1 MPDPS
6 LTVLRAL
13 KSLRDT
19 GSVSRT
25 AAGLGLTQSA
35 VSRAIAGYEQAT
47 GLTLLR
53 RETRPLTLTEAGEVV
68 VAHATDIDRSL
79 AALAGELAALRQ
91 NRAGTL
97 RIGSFGPTASTRILP
112 DLLSR
117 FRKAHP
123 RITVSIK
130 EGPDDT
136 TRETLSKG
144 LTDVA
149 VLSDPVD
156 DLDALPIATDRLV
169 ALLPDGHP
177 LTARPA
183 VSPGDL
189 AALPFIMT
197 LAGNEPAILDW
208 FRAAGHR
215 PDTRHRV
222 QQTHSILALV
232 GAGQGAAIVAS
243 LSLPQDMAGVRT
255 VPLTPGTERQIYLVK
270 KPGTPRST
278 AVTAFWDVARGAGL
292 RLPGA
297 QGSARPER

>member
-1 MPDPS
+1 MTDPS
-6 LTVLRAL
+6 ITVLRAL
-13 KSLRDT
+13 KSLRKT

-53 RETRPLTLTEAGEVV
+53 REARPLTLTEAGEVM

-79 AALAGELAALRQ
+79 AALSEELAALHK

-112 DLLSR
+112 ALLGR

-123 RITVSIK
+123 GIAVSIH

-136 TRETLSKG
+136 TREGLSKG

-156 DLDALPIATDRLV
+156 DLDALPLATDRLI
-169 ALLPDGHP
+169 ALLPEDHP
-177 LTARPA
+177 LSARPA
-183 VSPGDL
+183 LSPGELSD
-189 AALPFIMT
+189 LPFIMT

-208 FRAAGHR
+208 FRQAGHR

-255 VPLTPGTERQIYLVK
+255 VPLAPSTERQIYLVK

-278 AVTAFWDVARGAGL
+278 AVTAFWEFVTGADL
-292 RLPGA
+292 RLPDGGTA
-297 QGSARPER
+297 

>member
-25 AAGLGLTQSA
+25 AAELGLTQSA
-35 VSRAIAGYEQAT
+35 VSRAITGYEQAT

-53 RETRPLTLTEAGEVV
+53 RDARPLTLTEAGEVIV
-68 VAHATDIDRSL
+68 GHATDIDRSL

-117 FRKAHP
+117 FRKTHP

-136 TRETLSKG
+136 TRETFSKG

-189 AALPFIMT
+189 AATPFIMT

-208 FRAAGHR
+208 FRQAGLR

-232 GAGQGAAIVAS
+232 GSGQGAAIVAS
-243 LSLPQDMAGVRT
+243 LSLPQDVQGVRI
-255 VPLTPGTERQIYLVK
+255 VPLAPNTERQVYLVK
-270 KPGTPRST
+270 TPGTPRSN
-278 AVTAFWDVARGAGL
+278 AVTAFWDF
-292 RLPGA
+292 A
-297 QGSARPER
+297 QGADIDLPAPRAPRTR